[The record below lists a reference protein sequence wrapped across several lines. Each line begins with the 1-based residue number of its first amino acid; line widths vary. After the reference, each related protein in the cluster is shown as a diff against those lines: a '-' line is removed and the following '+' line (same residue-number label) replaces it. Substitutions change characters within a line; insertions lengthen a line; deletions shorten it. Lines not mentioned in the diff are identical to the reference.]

1 MAQPEMSRP
10 QRTPPR
16 PTRPTP
22 PLPLSPQL
30 SAIQS
35 LLEEM
40 ARDERTARLVDYLCD
55 LRGEMLWVVAA
66 LAELDFDAHEFLCMV
81 GRKGGEDF
89 PWEDM

>member
-16 PTRPTP
+16 SARPAP
-22 PLPLSPQL
+22 SLPLSPQL

-40 ARDERTARLVDYLCD
+40 AKDERTGRLVDYLCD
-55 LRGEMLWVVAA
+55 LRGEMLWVAAA
-66 LAELDFDAHEFLCMV
+66 LAELDFDAHEFLRMV
-81 GRKGGEDF
+81 GGKGDEDL
-89 PWEDM
+89 PWEDL